1 MPIYITPLNI
11 ITLFFVNIEWKVWE
25 WEGWGWGDKLLN
37 IEHVHAQQ
45 GVKYKNNFVF
55 KEKSMSSCD

>member
-1 MPIYITPLNI
+1 M
-11 ITLFFVNIEWKVWE
+11 NIEWKV